1 MNMPPFELRPG
12 VKPVEIMGD
21 KTDAK
26 SGNRGDGAGGSGSVD
41 VPVEPSGGDNPAPEP
56 Q

>member
-1 MNMPPFELRPG
+1 MPPFELRPG

-26 SGNRGDGAGGSGSVD
+26 SGNRGAGADGSSNVD
-41 VPVEPSGGDNPAPEP
+41 VPVEPGGGDNLPAQPE
-56 Q
+56 